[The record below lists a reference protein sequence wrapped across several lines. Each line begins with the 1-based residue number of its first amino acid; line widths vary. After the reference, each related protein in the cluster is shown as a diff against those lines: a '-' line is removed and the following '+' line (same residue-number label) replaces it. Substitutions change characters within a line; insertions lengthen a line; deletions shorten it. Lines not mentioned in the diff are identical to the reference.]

1 MDNIKKLKFYK
12 ESDNRWYIDLPD
24 WQGVKADLEMVAGA
38 DTMLE
43 YMAEGKGEIVLI
55 LSEQEFENSDKLEFL
70 RLATEIDNG
79 AFYKLDYYNGIY
91 LGLEMWLCDVT
102 KFVFGDFPNTIFI
115 SIID

>member
-1 MDNIKKLKFYK
+1 MNNVKKLKFYK

-24 WQGVKADLEMVAGA
+24 WQGVKDELEMVAGA

-43 YMAEGKGEIVLI
+43 YMAEGRQEVSLI

-79 AFYKLDYYNGIY
+79 AFYKLDNYRGIY
-91 LGLEMWLCDVT
+91 IGLEMWLCDVT
-102 KFVFGDFPNTIFI
+102 KFVFGDFPTTIFI
-115 SIID
+115 SIVN